1 MGHTDDVADDA
12 HNQKLS
18 EDRAAAVK
26 DRLAQLADLA
36 PWQVTAT
43 GKGESEPAVKDA
55 TNQARAANRR
65 VVITITPTSGTRNSA
80 APTAAPSSAPP
91 AAPSSSGAP
100 DGTALPEPK
109 GPVGAG
115 PGGVTAVCTS
125 SGSFVSDEQVTIPPP
140 PQVVRAGGLL
150 FSWLSV
156 TVGPGS
162 RRELGSVGLV
172 RRQRVPPGQCAR
184 RGRQPAVHHA
194 RLPTHRYSRR
204 ERLRAGLP
212 AGPRTSRP
220 LSLRSVHFRTEIG
233 PQCWPGRAFSHVV
246 LRWLVV
252 RMSVRMTLKAQDAT
266 CVEGIPVITRFSARA
281 SGLGGGNVILTD
293 NGHLCGPVR
302 SVGCAAGS
310 SCWSAGG
317 EGRSVRAARR
327 TARAGR
333 ARRWCARVASG
344 WRGGRTTARLRSVD
358 GVSPTARPLPRR
370 PPAPAR
376 NHSSG

>member
-125 SGSFVSDEQVTIPPP
+125 SGSFVSDEQVTIPP
-140 PQVVRAGGLL
+140 A
-150 FSWLSV
+150 
-156 TVGPGS
+156 
-162 RRELGSVGLV
+162 
-172 RRQRVPPGQCAR
+172 
-184 RGRQPAVHHA
+184 
-194 RLPTHRYSRR
+194 
-204 ERLRAGLP
+204 
-212 AGPRTSRP
+212 
-220 LSLRSVHFRTEIG
+220 
-233 PQCWPGRAFSHVV
+233 
-246 LRWLVV
+246 
-252 RMSVRMTLKAQDAT
+252 
-266 CVEGIPVITRFSARA
+266 
-281 SGLGGGNVILTD
+281 
-293 NGHLCGPVR
+293 
-302 SVGCAAGS
+302 
-310 SCWSAGG
+310 
-317 EGRSVRAARR
+317 
-327 TARAGR
+327 AGR
-333 ARRWCARVASG
+333 ARRRTPVQLALG
-344 WRGGRTTARLRSVD
+344 HGRPWEPTRTRFCRPGSTTASSSWPMREERTAACCPPCTPTD
-358 GVSPTARPLPRR
+358 SPIFP
-370 PPAPAR
+370 
-376 NHSSG
+376 S

>member
-43 GKGESEPAVKDA
+43 GKGGSEPAVKDA

-125 SGSFVSDEQVTIPPP
+125 SGSFVSDEQVTIPPRRRSCAP
-140 PQVVRAGGLL
+140 EDSCSA
-150 FSWLSV
+150 
-156 TVGPGS
+156 GS
-162 RRELGSVGLV
+162 RSRSALGADENSVLSAWFDDSEFLLAN
-172 RRQRVPPGQCAR
+172 AR
-184 RGRQPAVHHA
+184 GEDGSLLSTMHA
-194 RLPTHRYSRR
+194 YRLT
-204 ERLRAGLP
+204 
-212 AGPRTSRP
+212 
-220 LSLRSVHFRTEIG
+220 
-233 PQCWPGRAFSHVV
+233 
-246 LRWLVV
+246 
-252 RMSVRMTLKAQDAT
+252 D
-266 CVEGIPVITRFSARA
+266 IPVVSA
-281 SGLGGGNVILTD
+281 
-293 NGHLCGPVR
+293 
-302 SVGCAAGS
+302 
-310 SCWSAGG
+310 
-317 EGRSVRAARR
+317 
-327 TARAGR
+327 
-333 ARRWCARVASG
+333 
-344 WRGGRTTARLRSVD
+344 
-358 GVSPTARPLPRR
+358 
-370 PPAPAR
+370 
-376 NHSSG
+376 